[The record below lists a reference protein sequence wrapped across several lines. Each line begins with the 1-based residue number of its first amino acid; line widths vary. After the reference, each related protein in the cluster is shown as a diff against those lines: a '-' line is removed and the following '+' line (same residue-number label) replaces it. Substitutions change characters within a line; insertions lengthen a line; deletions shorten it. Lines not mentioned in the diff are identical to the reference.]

1 LAVFVTTVARAAMP
15 KSGAWAGKA
24 SATILSLGGSTG
36 VIPMSVEQKRVPS
49 NATDPNS
56 PPLDD
61 VFAYFLWELP
71 LFAMLAAVAAVLGA
85 ILTRAS
91 SALSPRRPTSPRA
104 RVMEAALVA
113 GVCAALAVC
122 AAASLGACLPRED
135 NTERTSHSVDG
146 TDYVHGLACPKG
158 HVNDVATLLLGLRD
172 DIISELLSAS
182 SDFTPLA
189 IAASLVALLT
199 TIPFACDVS
208 FPCGLFM
215 PTIAWGAM
223 LGSLWGTFVRFVVER
238 LAGAD
243 VADRVSPGSYAVVG
257 AASALAGMFRSSIS
271 LVVIMV
277 EGTGRVGALMPLLLG
292 VAVANLVGPRVHGES
307 FYESQL
313 RTKGVPFLRPRHAHA
328 PKNGSRRFDTGDG
341 ARVSSSEDFCVQTTV
356 SSLIAAHPVCFGE
369 KTTVREVTDVLLHT
383 KHNGF
388 PVVSGAGKLVG
399 FMLRSQLMVLLARR
413 EFVENQTNDL
423 PRNGTANEPIEPTAD
438 EPVAPTL
445 EQSRVAERRVLAN
458 DAAMR
463 TFHHRHEF
471 SDRSVSLSSEAVS
484 RLGLTPLELDKHMYL
499 TDYMKIAPL
508 AVYSQCAAWR
518 AAGYFRYALGL
529 SQIQAHCFLPLSDC
543 TTSNIYQYWQLSI
556 HQKCTVCLYSTPIPK
571 TDPFRSQP
579 RSASG
584 LRHLP
589 VVDSLNNV
597 VGVLTRRDLVPGFW
611 NRPCADLTVV
621 RPNGA
626 STTLDVTERR
636 ARNAWTSWRRAG
648 DAPDVSP
655 DIPTHFFETNTSP
668 DTA

>member
-1 LAVFVTTVARAAMP
+1 
-15 KSGAWAGKA
+15 
-24 SATILSLGGSTG
+24 
-36 VIPMSVEQKRVPS
+36 
-49 NATDPNS
+49 
-56 PPLDD
+56 
-61 VFAYFLWELP
+61 
-71 LFAMLAAVAAVLGA
+71 
-85 ILTRAS
+85 
-91 SALSPRRPTSPRA
+91 
-104 RVMEAALVA
+104 
-113 GVCAALAVC
+113 
-122 AAASLGACLPRED
+122 
-135 NTERTSHSVDG
+135 
-146 TDYVHGLACPKG
+146 
-158 HVNDVATLLLGLRD
+158 
-172 DIISELLSAS
+172 
-182 SDFTPLA
+182 
-189 IAASLVALLT
+189 
-199 TIPFACDVS
+199 
-208 FPCGLFM
+208 
-215 PTIAWGAM
+215 
-223 LGSLWGTFVRFVVER
+223 
-238 LAGAD
+238 
-243 VADRVSPGSYAVVG
+243 
-257 AASALAGMFRSSIS
+257 
-271 LVVIMV
+271 
-277 EGTGRVGALMPLLLG
+277 MPLLLG

-356 SSLIAAHPVCFGE
+356 SSLIAARPVCFGE

-399 FMLRSQLMVLLARR
+399 FVLRSQLMVLLARR

-423 PRNGTANEPIEPTAD
+423 PRNGTADEPVAPTAD

-445 EQSRVAERRVLAN
+445 AQSRVAERRVLAN

-484 RLGLTPLELDKHMYL
+484 RLGLTPSELDKHMYL
-499 TDYMKIAPL
+499 TDYMKVAPL

-518 AAGYFRYALGL
+518 AAGYFR
-529 SQIQAHCFLPLSDC
+529 
-543 TTSNIYQYWQLSI
+543 
-556 HQKCTVCLYSTPIPK
+556 
-571 TDPFRSQP
+571 
-579 RSASG
+579 ASG

-589 VVDSLNNV
+589 VVDTLNNV